1 MGLVQCIHSSLPT
14 PRTAIREDRK
24 RICVAP
30 NATCTAAAGATRAE
44 LNCAAS
50 GRRACELFVFLC
62 LTNIMP
68 QSEILF

>member
-30 NATCTAAAGATRAE
+30 NATCSRGGNCE
-44 LNCAAS
+44 LRRRTQLRSERAAS
-50 GRRACELFVFLC
+50 L
-62 LTNIMP
+62 
-68 QSEILF
+68 